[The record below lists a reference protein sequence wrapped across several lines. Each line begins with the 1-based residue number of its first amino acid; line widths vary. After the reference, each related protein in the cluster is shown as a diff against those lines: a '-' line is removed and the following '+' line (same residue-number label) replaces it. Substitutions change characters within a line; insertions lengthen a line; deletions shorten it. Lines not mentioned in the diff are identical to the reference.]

1 MLAHRKLRVTR
12 PASSANRPVGRVSR
26 PLGASKPLD
35 DAKASPADFLLPSYR
50 DTRSYGYHM
59 LDSIH

>member
-1 MLAHRKLRVTR
+1 MPQWTYLASEASRNAAGELGK
-12 PASSANRPVGRVSR
+12 PAG
-26 PLGASKPLD
+26 
-35 DAKASPADFLLPSYR
+35 FLLPSYR